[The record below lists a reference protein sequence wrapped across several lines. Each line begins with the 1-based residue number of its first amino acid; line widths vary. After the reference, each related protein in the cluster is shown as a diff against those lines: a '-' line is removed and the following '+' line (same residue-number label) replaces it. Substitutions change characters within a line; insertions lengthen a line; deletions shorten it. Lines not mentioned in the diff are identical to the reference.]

1 MFVIY
6 DILAVGFLIKG
17 NERPNDIQKSA
28 VLSIISEAARAD
40 YEGATTLLI
49 NGEDASQMTPE
60 ELKAAII
67 GGILNG
73 LKVSATVNKD
83 FAEGTSTLITSGNIN
98 ISAEANL
105 SVTFG
110 DKDTEGAIEIPLEG
124 QSLYLVIKTANITL
138 KSSNTNLNATIGEEK
153 YELTLD
159 ANINNKNVKSA
170 ITEVMEVLASAGTG
184 EINYAQII
192 DIVFDALG
200 GENAFDLQ
208 LNGTRIQVRPII
220 DIVNG
225 SQAG

>member
-1 MFVIY
+1 MKKLSIVAVIC
-6 DILAVGFLIKG
+6 IIAMLFASCSGSTPAPT
-17 NERPNDIQKSA
+17 EPNDIQKSA

-110 DKDTEGAIEIPLEG
+110 DKDTEGAIEIPHEV
-124 QSLYLVIKTANITL
+124 QSL
-138 KSSNTNLNATIGEEK
+138 
-153 YELTLD
+153 
-159 ANINNKNVKSA
+159 
-170 ITEVMEVLASAGTG
+170 
-184 EINYAQII
+184 
-192 DIVFDALG
+192 
-200 GENAFDLQ
+200 
-208 LNGTRIQVRPII
+208 
-220 DIVNG
+220 
-225 SQAG
+225 